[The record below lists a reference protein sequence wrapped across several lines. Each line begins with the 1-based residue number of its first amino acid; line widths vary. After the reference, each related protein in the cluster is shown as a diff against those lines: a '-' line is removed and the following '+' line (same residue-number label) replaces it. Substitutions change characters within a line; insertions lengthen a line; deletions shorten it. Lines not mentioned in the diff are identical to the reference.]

1 MRNCGEQTHELD
13 VYRLKLWLDVAE
25 RRVTVVVDGEAFVRP
40 DVVPPEARDD
50 VAEPLQQTLKLWD
63 LCAGNRK
70 KCVVSPL
77 PVRIKPKV
85 NIDRV

>member
-25 RRVTVVVDGEAFVRP
+25 RRVTVVVDGEAFVQP

-50 VAEPLQQTLKLWD
+50 VAEPLQQTPKLWN
-63 LCAGNRK
+63 LCDGLKMCRLAIT
-70 KCVVSPL
+70 SA
-77 PVRIKPKV
+77 
-85 NIDRV
+85 IDEAPADVCARW